1 MNLLKAAQRTV
12 SLSIDGMRE
21 AVTAVAERVAVRVR
35 IGKLHLQSQDAEA
48 RLEQAYKSLGQ
59 HLFANREL
67 SDPTNTIL
75 PPLQERIRSER
86 QTLLELR
93 DKLASQYDEAL
104 AASLLRLQ
112 EDLKEGGAMVERVTV
127 SPGAHADGK
136 VLRALA
142 LPEEVRLVFIRRS
155 NCSMIP
161 SPDLILKA
169 GDQITLIGKRS
180 AVPEA
185 LHILRN

>member
-104 AASLLRLQ
+104 AASLLRL
-112 EDLKEGGAMVERVTV
+112 KEGGAMVERVTV